1 VAAGDCGVVVN
12 EYLQSVSNA
21 AVYAGGD
28 SAATGGLPLTPV
40 AGLDGEVIAANLRD
54 GNTRKPDYRVIPSV
68 VFSIPPLASV
78 GLNEETAR
86 AQGIEVTVKHEDTSD
101 WYSSHRIANKYAG
114 YKVLL
119 EKASGRVLGAH
130 VFGPHADDVINL
142 FALAIRAGMAAS
154 DVRNVLDA
162 SPSVSG
168 DITYM
173 V

>member
-1 VAAGDCGVVVN
+1 MAAGDCGVVVN

-40 AGLDGEVIAANLRD
+40 AGLDGEVIAANLRE

-68 VFSIPPLASV
+68 VFPFRRSRRSASTRKRRGRRGSRSLA
-78 GLNEETAR
+78 
-86 AQGIEVTVKHEDTSD
+86 
-101 WYSSHRIANKYAG
+101 Y
-114 YKVLL
+114 
-119 EKASGRVLGAH
+119 
-130 VFGPHADDVINL
+130 
-142 FALAIRAGMAAS
+142 
-154 DVRNVLDA
+154 
-162 SPSVSG
+162 PSVSG